1 MQLTHGS
8 KGYVSKPSS
17 PLAIIQQL
25 DRCGERF
32 VWNNLDL
39 QFDRRAPTRSLTN
52 FFTMH
57 YSTARSRRTAL
68 DPVLPSSS
76 KASLAMTSL
85 PRIRAAI
92 VGAETREVLGNTRV
106 RCGRKRSMKPFWSE
120 ALMKQAVG
128 LGDLSILLLLLRN
141 GGDRNLCLCLCLCD
155 SLALANPCHQ
165 ASGNHGVDERCA
177 GIGNRL
183 VES

>member
-1 MQLTHGS
+1 MVFEGLRGRRRACIRCNWPQRWLVSMAALRWMQLTHGS

-106 RCGRKRSMKPFWSE
+106 RCGRKRSMK
-120 ALMKQAVG
+120 AV
-128 LGDLSILLLLLRN
+128 LVRSADE
-141 GGDRNLCLCLCLCD
+141 
-155 SLALANPCHQ
+155 
-165 ASGNHGVDERCA
+165 ASGCTRRTKHPSSA
-177 GIGNRL
+177 PP
-183 VES
+183 